1 MHISI
6 IDPSL
11 FTVPYDCKLSG
22 ALSAAGHIVRLHGR
36 PMNAE
41 DNDTGG
47 IQIIPDFYRVATMG
61 AVAAL
66 PKPIR
71 LGIKGI
77 DHFASMTRL
86 ASQFKAQ
93 RPDIIHF
100 QWLPLPIV
108 DRRFLKRLRDIA
120 PLILTVHDTTPYNGD
135 PGAVRARGFAECL
148 HAFDHLITHTQQGR
162 HRLLAK
168 GIPDA
173 AISVL
178 PHGLIDSLP
187 PAPPIQQTGRLT
199 LLMFGKIKPYKGV
212 DVLIEAFAMLPAELR
227 EQATLRVIGKAYLP
241 LEPLRALAQARGV
254 ADSLLFE
261 ERFVPDI
268 EVNALFSP
276 GVVAVFPYRDIEA
289 SGVLTFA
296 LANCCPIVASAIGDF
311 AERIEDG
318 VQGLLVP
325 PDDKPALAAAL
336 ARMIGNRD
344 FATEC
349 GRNARLLAEATP
361 DWTEIGSQTL
371 EVYDRARLQA
381 VRRFGA
387 TAPRSTVAVQSPT

>member
-1 MHISI
+1 MLISI
-6 IDPSL
+6 LDPSL
-11 FTVPYDCKLSG
+11 FTVPYDCKLFG
-22 ALSAAGHIVRLHGR
+22 ALSAAGHTVRLHGR

-47 IQIIPDFYRVATMG
+47 VEIIPDFYRVATLG

-71 LGIKGI
+71 LGIKGV

-86 ASQFKAQ
+86 ASQFRAQ

-108 DRRFLKRLRDIA
+108 DGRFLARLRDVA
-120 PLILTVHDTTPYNGD
+120 PLVLTVHDTTPYNGD

-148 HAFDHLITHTQQGR
+148 HAFDQLIAHTQQGR
-162 HRLLAK
+162 QRLLAQ
-168 GIPDA
+168 GVPDA
-173 AISVL
+173 KISVL
-178 PHGLIDSLP
+178 PLGLMESLP
-187 PAPPIQQTGRLT
+187 PAPPIEMTGPLT

-227 EQATLRVIGKAYLP
+227 EQARLRVIGKAYLP
-241 LEPLRALAQARGV
+241 LEPLRALAQARGI
-254 ADSLLFE
+254 ADKLSLE
-261 ERFVPDI
+261 ERFVPDT
-268 EVNALFSP
+268 EVNSLFSP

-289 SGVLTFA
+289 SAVLPFA
-296 LANCCPIVASAIGDF
+296 LANCCPIVASALGDF

-325 PDDKPALAAAL
+325 PDDTSALTAAL
-336 ARMIGNRD
+336 ARMIGDRG
-344 FATEC
+344 FAAEC

-361 DWTEIGSQTL
+361 DWTEIGRQTL

-381 VRRFGA
+381 VRRVSA
-387 TAPRSTVAVQSPT
+387 TSQPRTTAVQSPT